1 MFQNTRNRSSQSSRV
16 CPRDVNGHGRQGM
29 DEKSI
34 ERKAKKTCWGQ
45 EAFFSSKS
53 RPGLEKLEMGRR
65 IAGTGQNLI
74 NVGRTYHKLMS
85 GNRSYITTHQ
95 FHKFKYVHTFQF
107 QFLIG
112 HRTDPPQNFS
122 SSLLSQPKRLGLD
135 RCGTS
140 TGRAYQISHGPP
152 STLHPTHLK

>member
-107 QFLIG
+107 QFLMDIELTYHNFFLRRCCLNRSDLDWIG
-112 HRTDPPQNFS
+112 VARRPE
-122 SSLLSQPKRLGLD
+122 GLI
-135 RCGTS
+135 R
-140 TGRAYQISHGPP
+140 
-152 STLHPTHLK
+152 